1 MKDIRFIDPNVKLVC
16 AVADWLC
23 AGRVEDTPSGTKS
36 LAHVLVVVP
45 TAQSGRRLRLALAR
59 RAAANGWGG
68 LLPPHVAMTS
78 MLLAGDESAV
88 ATEAEEIVTLAEV
101 LSAVDPADL
110 PVLFPRMPENR
121 GMRWALDMAESLLAI
136 PQVKER
142 QPAFLSIIRVGKPP
156 PA

>member
-68 LLPPHVAMTS
+68 LLPPHVAMT
-78 MLLAGDESAV
+78 
-88 ATEAEEIVTLAEV
+88 
-101 LSAVDPADL
+101 
-110 PVLFPRMPENR
+110 
-121 GMRWALDMAESLLAI
+121 
-136 PQVKER
+136 
-142 QPAFLSIIRVGKPP
+142 
-156 PA
+156 